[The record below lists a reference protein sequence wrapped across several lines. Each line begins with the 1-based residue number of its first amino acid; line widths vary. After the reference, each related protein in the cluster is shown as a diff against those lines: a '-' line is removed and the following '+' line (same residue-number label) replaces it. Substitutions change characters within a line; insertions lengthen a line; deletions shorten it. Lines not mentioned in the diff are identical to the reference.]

1 MAWLGWQGRAGQ
13 AGRPEDKTMNKA
25 DIAKQRCEDSEEQLA
40 EAKELVKLH
49 QELPGTVRRLE
60 AQLEEARLACETAEP
75 N

>member
-1 MAWLGWQGRAGQ
+1 
-13 AGRPEDKTMNKA
+13 MNKA